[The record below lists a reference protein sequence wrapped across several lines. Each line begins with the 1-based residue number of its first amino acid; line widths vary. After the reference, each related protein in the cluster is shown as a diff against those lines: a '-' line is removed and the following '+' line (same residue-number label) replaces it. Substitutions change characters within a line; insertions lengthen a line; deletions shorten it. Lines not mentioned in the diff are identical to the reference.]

1 MEIKV
6 WAVVTLVAVTTLT
19 AAQHPTKKLQQL
31 KNFGVTVETVKSQPA
46 PAIPL
51 PPFVPKYFDAGAP
64 LMAYQANEPVKVY
77 EWLAKY
83 IADTPGKPDQFSTSD
98 EKHAYESVLA
108 DRLKS
113 VKQIPVIAKCQKK
126 YNGDLQSYE
135 IKASVHSVKNYYS
148 LKELDARAQNVK
160 VLSLSTENIKR
171 DSYTG
176 QNAYGAETQIS
187 RTTADVYAVAFPL
200 SKAPASVI
208 VDGST
213 RLTNIPLPYDIDF
226 KYLQFNFGMV
236 STEARANDKNIAC
249 LFIFSVAPPYIL
261 KFSERSA
268 PTRDLPFED
277 NRNYHSIY
285 GSLDQIAVINMS
297 TGDIYEQAAR

>member
-1 MEIKV
+1 M
-6 WAVVTLVAVTTLT
+6 
-19 AAQHPTKKLQQL
+19 
-31 KNFGVTVETVKSQPA
+31 
-46 PAIPL
+46 
-51 PPFVPKYFDAGAP
+51 
-64 LMAYQANEPVKVY
+64 
-77 EWLAKY
+77 
-83 IADTPGKPDQFSTSD
+83 
-98 EKHAYESVLA
+98 LA

-236 STEARANDKNIAC
+236 ST
-249 LFIFSVAPPYIL
+249 VAPPYIL